1 MADVSKQEAYEAI
14 RERLEANELSEHDL
28 DEIADV
34 SVDLLKAILRCFGE
48 TTCSIDEYEGEDGDL
63 ILNVTEGDLA
73 VLIGRH
79 GRVLES
85 LQLLV
90 TSITTRTL
98 GFYYP
103 VSVDIE
109 SYRERRKARIV
120 SLAHRAASKVHR
132 AGGTVNLPVMNA
144 YERRIAHIALRNDE
158 GVTTYSEGVEPNR
171 YVVVAETSDGLG
183 GDEY

>member
-1 MADVSKQEAYEAI
+1 MADVSKPDYEAI
-14 RERLEANELSEHDL
+14 HQRLEANELSESDL
-28 DEIADV
+28 DAIADV
-34 SVDLLKAILRCFGE
+34 SVDFLRSLLRCFGE
-48 TTCSIDEYEGEDGDL
+48 NTCSIDEYEGEDGDL
-63 ILNVTEGDLA
+63 ILNVADGDLA

-90 TSITTRTL
+90 TSVATRTL

-109 SYRERRKARIV
+109 SYRERRKARII

-132 AGGTVNLPVMNA
+132 NGGSVKLPVMNA
-144 YERRIAHIALRNDE
+144 YERRIAHIALREDT
-158 GVTTYSEGVEPNR
+158 GVTTYSEGEDPNR
-171 YVVVAETSDGLG
+171 YVVVAEVYDAAPF
-183 GDEY
+183 DEE

>member
-1 MADVSKQEAYEAI
+1 MAEVSPAEEYAEI
-14 RERLEANELSEHDL
+14 RQHLEANELSEQDL
-28 DEIADV
+28 DAIADV
-34 SVDLLKAILRCFGE
+34 VVEFLRDVLHCFGE
-48 TTCSIDEYEGEDGDL
+48 NTCSIEEFEGEDGDL
-63 ILNVTEGDLA
+63 ILNVTNGNLA

-85 LQLLV
+85 LQHLASSV
-90 TSITTRTL
+90 ATRTL

-132 AGGTVNLPVMNA
+132 SGGSVRLPVMNP
-144 YERRIAHIALRNDE
+144 YERRLAHIALRDDD
-158 GVTTYSEGVEPNR
+158 GVTTYSEGEDPDR
-171 YVVVAETSDGLG
+171 YVVVAEVYDGAP
-183 GDEY
+183 EA